1 MKIPE
6 EANKEN
12 SDTYAKALADT
23 SSAFVQKVK
32 ELSIVKRAGECL
44 RGLPDRKRIATEIAD
59 IIIDETFTENCS
71 LWFINKE
78 KKEMK
83 IVSARGQLDD
93 KSRYFPAD
101 DAMVSSIAWGEGIIG
116 WVVENGHPIL
126 IKDTS
131 KSKVFKKVKG
141 EISGSIRSILC
152 LPIKNHD
159 EVIGVLNL
167 SHPDTGAFTRAN
179 RFALDLVAGQAGV
192 AISSLFMFE
201 KVTDMGRL
209 LEEKVK
215 KRTWKLTEAMRD
227 LAQAKEEAEEA
238 VKIKNRFVS
247 LIGHD
252 LRSPLSS
259 TIIALEMILDDS
271 SSGLADRYR
280 SVIKKLLEGNRHMM
294 NMIENMVMVGTA
306 RKKSSLA
313 RKKFI
318 DAHRQVD
325 MALTMFDLVAKEK
338 SVTLVNAVFPG
349 TRLYADE
356 ALFRHLLAN
365 LVGNAIKYSNP
376 EEKVTVSMDESSPTT
391 VTVTDTGTGIDETL
405 IDSIFAEDIKTTTMG
420 TAGER
425 GGGLG
430 LPWCSEIM
438 RLHGGAINVESL
450 PGKGS
455 TFYATF
461 PVTTP
466 KVVVVTQS
474 KENKNSILRILRTLS
489 ATGVEFTKG
498 AEVIDYC
505 REYEPHLVITELDIK
520 ADDRHCLLERLKGD
534 TRTGSTPVIAMATS
548 NLHDEH
554 ERAIRL
560 GADEFLIL
568 PVSRKNLLPLIRKHI
583 I

>member
-1 MKIPE
+1 MKKAE
-6 EANKEN
+6 ETDREN

-44 RGLPDRKRIATEIAD
+44 RGLPDRERIATEIVD

-78 KKEMK
+78 KKEMR

-93 KSRYFPAD
+93 KSNYFPEGDTAF
-101 DAMVSSIAWGEGIIG
+101 STLAWGEGIIG
-116 WVVENGHPIL
+116 WVVENGYPLL
-126 IKDTS
+126 IKNAS
-131 KSKVFKKVKG
+131 KSKIFKKVKG
-141 EISGSIRSILC
+141 EISGSVRSILC

-167 SHPDTGAFTRAN
+167 SHPDVGAFTRAN
-179 RFALDLVAGQAGV
+179 RLALDLVAGQAGV

-209 LEEKVK
+209 LDEKVK
-215 KRTWKLTEAMRD
+215 KRTWKLTEAMRE
-227 LAQAKEEAEEA
+227 LAQAKAEAEEA

-252 LRSPLSS
+252 LKSPLSS
-259 TIIALEMILDDS
+259 TIIALEMITEDS
-271 SSGLADRYR
+271 SSGLAERYR
-280 SVIKKLLEGNRHMM
+280 PLVKKLLESNRHMVK
-294 NMIENMVMVGTA
+294 MIENMVMVGTA
-306 RKKSSLA
+306 RSQNSMM

-325 MALTMFDLVAKEK
+325 MALTMFDMVAKEK
-338 SVTLVNAVFPG
+338 IVTMVNEVFPG

-365 LVGNAIKYSNP
+365 LIANAIKYSSAGG
-376 EEKVTVSMDESSPTT
+376 KVTISMDETSPTT
-391 VTVTDTGTGIDETL
+391 IAVTDTGTGIDDEL

-420 TAGER
+420 TAGEI

-438 RLHGGAINVESL
+438 HLHGGAINVESL

-455 TFYATF
+455 TFYASF
-461 PVTTP
+461 PATTP

-474 KENKNSILRILRTLS
+474 KKNRNAILQILRTLS

-498 AEVIDYC
+498 AEVIEYC
-505 REYEPHLVITELDIK
+505 RKSNPHLVITELEIK
-520 ADDRHCLLERLKGD
+520 ADDRYSLLERLKGD
-534 TRTGSTPVIAMATS
+534 TRTDSIPVIAMATS

-554 ERAIRL
+554 ERCIRL

-568 PVSRKNLLPLIRKHI
+568 PVSKKNLPPLIRKHI